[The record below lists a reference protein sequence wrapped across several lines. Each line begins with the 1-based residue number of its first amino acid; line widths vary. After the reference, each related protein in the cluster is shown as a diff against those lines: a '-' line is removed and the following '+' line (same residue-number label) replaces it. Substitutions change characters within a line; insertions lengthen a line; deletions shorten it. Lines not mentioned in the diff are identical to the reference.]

1 VIARTGVTGA
11 TDRCAVD
18 DGAEELLAE
27 ELRGLALDVAVAVA
41 ERITRATGE
50 ELMEA
55 ATLADADRAIAGAE
69 KAEPEETGSAD
80 DPERSDHAAATRAEK
95 SWELVRVAATGG
107 VGRVALSERKM
118 LGTRPGPETA

>member
-1 VIARTGVTGA
+1 VTGA

-27 ELRGLALDVAVAVA
+27 ELRGLALDVAVA

-55 ATLADADRAIAGAE
+55 ATRADADRAIAGAE
-69 KAEPEETGSAD
+69 KAEPEETGSDD

-95 SWELVRVAATGG
+95 SWELVRVAAAGG